1 MERVQPAAPMP
12 SSGPCMKD
20 EAMNV
25 VELMH
30 VSSPYSTIRVESS
43 ATHDAH
49 WLYMHADAA
58 AGVRPC
64 CRTEMLEEIWN
75 FMSAITRSPE
85 QRRNGP
91 LRHFVLAS
99 DASAYNLGGDL
110 ELFGQLIRTGDR
122 ERLLAYAQRCV
133 EGVHHLHTGFGGDV
147 RSIALVQG
155 DALGGGLEMALA
167 CHTIVAEEGAGMGLP
182 EAMFGLFPGMGA
194 YNFLSRRVSPQL
206 AERIILEG
214 RVHTAEE
221 MHALGVVDI
230 LVPRGQ
236 GPQAVSELI
245 RQQQRIPQSCLAMN
259 RVRDISHRIT
269 CEELLEITR
278 VWVDS
283 ALALDE
289 KSLRTM
295 DRLVKAQTRRSE
307 RAQAAMER

>member
-1 MERVQPAAPMP
+1 
-12 SSGPCMKD
+12 
-20 EAMNV
+20 
-25 VELMH
+25 
-30 VSSPYSTIRVESS
+30 
-43 ATHDAH
+43 
-49 WLYMHADAA
+49 
-58 AGVRPC
+58 
-64 CRTEMLEEIWN
+64 
-75 FMSAITRSPE
+75 
-85 QRRNGP
+85 
-91 LRHFVLAS
+91 
-99 DASAYNLGGDL
+99 
-110 ELFGQLIRTGDR
+110 
-122 ERLLAYAQRCV
+122 
-133 EGVHHLHTGFGGDV
+133 
-147 RSIALVQG
+147 
-155 DALGGGLEMALA
+155 
-167 CHTIVAEEGAGMGLP
+167 MGLP

-236 GPQAVSELI
+236 GEQAVNDLI
-245 RQQQRIPQSCLAMN
+245 RQQQRIPQSYLAMN
-259 RVRDISHRIT
+259 RVRDISQRIT